1 MKSLKSYKENW
12 EQFIYEDELKPTIN
26 PIVRLSWLR
35 SKKMGIDPFRTYGK
49 IKSLDLEKY
58 KELIN
63 LATPLT
69 EGLYSIVEGSGF
81 MVIICNEQGQ
91 LLKVIGDKE
100 PLNHAN
106 MMGFIEGADW
116 SEEEMGTNAIGT
128 SIVIDSPLQIVA
140 EEHYAK
146 VCQSWTCSAAPIHDS
161 NGKIIGVLNMSGPR
175 EKVHSHT
182 LGMVM
187 STVKAIEYQLKL
199 HENMQNILMMQKF
212 LEAATNNIDDAIVIT
227 DTQGK
232 IIISNEQFTRLFDIK
247 KEQQE
252 NKKLST
258 IFENQIL
265 TSTNKVRFLDKEIY
279 IKRQDLQPSIHCMVS
294 KIPIYQ
300 DNKWLGSMITLKE
313 MKKVRHLVN
322 HLTDHR
328 AKVSFGEI
336 IGESRTFLDKVQ
348 EAKLAAKTSS
358 TVLILGESGTG
369 KDMIAQAIHN
379 ASNRKNKPF
388 ISINCGGIPRDLLG
402 SELFGYEEGAFTGA
416 KKGGRQGKFELAD
429 GGTLFLDEIGEMS
442 LEMQVLL
449 LRVLQDREVIR
460 IGGQKVISVDVRIIA
475 ATNRNLRKEVEKGS
489 FREDL
494 FFRLNVMPIELPPLR
509 NRIDDIPLLVELF
522 IRQFSKSL
530 NRSMPVIEPGFIHAL
545 MQYRWPGNIR
555 ELQNILERTMNKS
568 LNDRLTSQDLPN
580 EIFENSNQRTN
591 EETVVLDRNELKKQ
605 AIIHA
610 LKKNKG
616 NILHAAKY
624 LGIARSTLYRQ
635 MKKFNIQ

>member
-1 MKSLKSYKENW
+1 MKSLKNYKENW
-12 EQFIYEDELKPTIN
+12 EQFIYEDDLAPTIN
-26 PIVRLSWLR
+26 PIVKLSWLR
-35 SKKMGIDPFRTYGK
+35 SKKMGIDPFRTYGT
-49 IKSLDLEKY
+49 IKSLDHEKY
-58 KELIN
+58 KELVSI
-63 LATPLT
+63 ATPLT
-69 EGLYSIVEGSGF
+69 EGLYSIVAGSGF
-81 MVIICNEQGQ
+81 MVILCNEHGQ
-91 LLKVIGDKE
+91 LLKVMGDKE
-100 PLNHAN
+100 ILQHAS
-106 MMGFIEGADW
+106 MMGFVEGADW

-140 EEHYAK
+140 EEHFVK
-146 VCQSWTCSAAPIHDS
+146 ICQSWTCSAAPIHDS
-161 NGKIIGVLNMSGPR
+161 TGKIIGALNMSGPR
-175 EKVHSHT
+175 EKVNSHT
-182 LGMVM
+182 LGMVV
-187 STVKAIEYQLKL
+187 SAVKAIEYQLKL

-232 IIISNEQFTRLFDIK
+232 IIISNEQFTRLFAINRN
-247 KEQQE
+247 QLE
-252 NKKLST
+252 NKKLSS
-258 IFENQIL
+258 IFANQII
-265 TSTNKVRFLDKEIY
+265 TTTDKERFLDKEIY
-279 IKRQDLQPSIHCMVS
+279 IKRHELQPSIHCMVS
-294 KIPIYQ
+294 KMPIYQ
-300 DNKWLGSMITLKE
+300 DNMWLGSMITLKE

-328 AKVSFGEI
+328 AKVSFSEI
-336 IGESRTFLDKVQ
+336 IGESRTFLNKVQ

-379 ASNRKNKPF
+379 ASDRRNKPF

-402 SELFGYEEGAFTGA
+402 SELFGYEEGAFIGT

-449 LRVLQDREVIR
+449 LRVLQDKEVVR
-460 IGGQKVISVDVRIIA
+460 IGGHKVIPVDVRIIA

-509 NRIDDIPLLVELF
+509 NRLADIPILVEFF
-522 IRQFSKSL
+522 IRQFSKNL
-530 NRSMPVIEPGFIHAL
+530 NRPMHVIEPGFIHAL
-545 MQYRWPGNIR
+545 MKYNWPGNIR

-568 LNDRLTSQDLPN
+568 LKDVLTSQDLPN
-580 EIFENSNQRTN
+580 EIFENINLQKQ
-591 EETVVLDRNELKKQ
+591 EETIVLDRNELKKQ

-610 LKKNKG
+610 LKKHKG
-616 NILHAAKY
+616 NILHTAKY

-635 MKKFNIQ
+635 MKKYNIQ

>member
-1 MKSLKSYKENW
+1 MESLKDYKENW
-12 EQFIYEDELKPTIN
+12 EQFIYKDYIKPNIN
-26 PIVRLSWLR
+26 PIVKLSWLR
-35 SKKMGIDPFRTYGK
+35 SKRMGIDPFRTYGK
-49 IKSLDLEKY
+49 IKPFDYEKY

-63 LATPLT
+63 IATPLT

-91 LLKVIGDKE
+91 LLKVIGDKD
-100 PLNHAN
+100 PLNHAKR
-106 MMGFIEGADW
+106 MGFIEGADW
-116 SEEEMGTNAIGT
+116 SEAEMGTNAIGT
-128 SIVIDSPLQIVA
+128 SIVVDSPLQIVA
-140 EEHYAK
+140 EEHFAK
-146 VCQSWTCSAAPIHDS
+146 ICQSWTCSAAPIHDS
-161 NGKIIGVLNMSGPR
+161 NGKIIGVLNISGPR
-175 EKVHSHT
+175 DKVHSHT
-182 LGMVM
+182 LGMVV

-199 HENMQNILMMQKF
+199 NENMQKILMMQKF

-232 IIISNEQFTRLFDIK
+232 IIISNDQFTRLFDLNK
-247 KEQQE
+247 SQQE

-258 IFENQIL
+258 IFINQLL
-265 TSTNKVRFLDKEIY
+265 TSTNKERFLDKEIH
-279 IKRQDLQPSIHCMVS
+279 IKRQDLQPSIHCIVS

-300 DNKWLGSMITLKE
+300 ENSWLGSMITLKE

-328 AKVSFGEI
+328 AKISFSEI
-336 IGESRTFLDKVQ
+336 IGESHTFVNKVQ
-348 EAKLAAKTSS
+348 EAKLAANTSS

-379 ASNRKNKPF
+379 ASDRKNKPF

-449 LRVLQDREVIR
+449 LRVLQDREVVR
-460 IGGQKVISVDVRIIA
+460 IGGQNVISVDVRIIA

-509 NRIDDIPLLVELF
+509 NRLADIPLLVEFF
-522 IRQFSKSL
+522 IRQFSHNL
-530 NRSMPVIEPGFIHAL
+530 NRSMPIIEPGFIHAL
-545 MQYRWPGNIR
+545 MQYSWPGNIR

-568 LNDRLTSQDLPN
+568 LKDHLTSQDLPS
-580 EIFENSNQRTN
+580 EIFEKKEQHKN
-591 EETVVLDRNELKKQ
+591 ENTIVLDRNQLKKQ

-610 LKKNKG
+610 LERSKG